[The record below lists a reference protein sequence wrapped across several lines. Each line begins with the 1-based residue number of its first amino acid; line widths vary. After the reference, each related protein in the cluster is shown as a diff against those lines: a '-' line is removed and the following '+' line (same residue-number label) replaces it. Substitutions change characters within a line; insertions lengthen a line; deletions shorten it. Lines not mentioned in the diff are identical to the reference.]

1 MLLTVTSEA
10 VMCLSF
16 PFMQLTLS
24 SHQLLP
30 YPHLQLTPQHPDV
43 MAFVGA
49 FLLTPQALLVR
60 SAFAC
65 LDNILCKS
73 CSVVKGKVKLLCF

>member
-1 MLLTVTSEA
+1 MLLAATSEA

-24 SHQLLP
+24 SHRLLP
-30 YPHLQLTPQHPDV
+30 HTHLQFRPQHPGV
-43 MAFVGA
+43 MACVGA
-49 FLLTPQALLVR
+49 SVHAPLLLLVR

-65 LDNILCKS
+65 LGNMPLH
-73 CSVVKGKVKLLCF
+73 